1 MRAIKGSIALATPAG
16 FLGDLGQ
23 KSMQVSLH
31 TRHGVKDEPV
41 EIGEREPGAGPRKV
55 GSSRGYCESRAAG
68 LGPAAAGVSGSSL
81 EGCGGM

>member
-16 FLGDLGQ
+16 FLGDSGQ

-41 EIGEREPGAGPRKV
+41 EI
-55 GSSRGYCESRAAG
+55 
-68 LGPAAAGVSGSSL
+68 
-81 EGCGGM
+81 